1 MGVTWSAGVDNA
13 NWSLNNGLI
22 GGSNLT
28 DSQRQYLASMGM
40 LSNTGQTTVQ
50 GLGHDPIKWQGELGR
65 ENFLG
70 QLSNWEDMLNQ
81 QRMGMLNT
89 QQQLNATG
97 QQISDAGGRLSSDL
111 SRTEQAIRDTNT
123 GVQRDY
129 ENADSALRGYGR
141 SAKRSALDRERQGM
155 ASSEASLRSRGLG
168 NTTVM
173 DNARN
178 QIQSD
183 TNRELSTIE
192 ESVGT
197 ARSGLNERRAGARAQ
212 TGQYMTDFMGRAG
225 AMNYGSGMY
234 LANFMQQR
242 AGIDYGQNSDLVGL
256 LNQKPIPN
264 WMELEASKGAAG
276 AAAKV
281 GQTSPWGMVG
291 NTILGGV
298 AGGVGQGVGSGF
310 GGWLGGL
317 FGKKGG

>member
-141 SAKRSALDRERQGM
+141 SAKRSPLTVSVRAWHRPRPRCALVDLVTRLSWTM
-155 ASSEASLRSRGLG
+155 LATRSRA
-168 NTTVM
+168 T
-173 DNARN
+173 
-178 QIQSD
+178 
-183 TNRELSTIE
+183 
-192 ESVGT
+192 
-197 ARSGLNERRAGARAQ
+197 Q
-212 TGQYMTDFMGRAG
+212 T
-225 AMNYGSGMY
+225 
-234 LANFMQQR
+234 ANF
-242 AGIDYGQNSDLVGL
+242 
-256 LNQKPIPN
+256 
-264 WMELEASKGAAG
+264 
-276 AAAKV
+276 
-281 GQTSPWGMVG
+281 
-291 NTILGGV
+291 
-298 AGGVGQGVGSGF
+298 
-310 GGWLGGL
+310 
-317 FGKKGG
+317 